1 MPDMFEADGMK
12 ASAARLLAI
21 AMRAREHG
29 KCELGDILTVRAAQ
43 HLDNAALIERRT
55 RRGSKSPMERSSGS
69 AQNSSL
75 KRLLPDIDASR
86 PNCAKRLARSARPYR
101 WRNSGS
107 LAMLKA
113 MRLAHRGSLDWLL
126 TPGLL
131 QSRSCFAG
139 SAEKGARP
147 P

>member
-21 AMRAREHG
+21 GMRREHG
-29 KCELGDILTVRAAQ
+29 KCELADILTVRAAQ

-75 KRLLPDIDASR
+75 KRLLPDIDRIAGEL
-86 PNCAKRLARSARPYR
+86 C
-101 WRNSGS
+101 
-107 LAMLKA
+107 KA
-113 MRLAHRGSLDWLL
+113 
-126 TPGLL
+126 
-131 QSRSCFAG
+131 AG
-139 SAEKGARP
+139 EVC
-147 P
+147 